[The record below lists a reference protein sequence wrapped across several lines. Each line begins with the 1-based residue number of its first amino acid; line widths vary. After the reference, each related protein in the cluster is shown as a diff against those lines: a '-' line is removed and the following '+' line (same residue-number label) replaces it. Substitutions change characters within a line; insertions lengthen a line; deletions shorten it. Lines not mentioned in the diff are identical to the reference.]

1 MVQVGVE
8 SEAWMMV
15 VTNIED
21 DLGNDGG
28 FPFSVN
34 CGMRLP

>member
-8 SEAWMMV
+8 SEAWMV
-15 VTNIED
+15 VTSIED